1 MERENILNRL
11 IYFVMSDES
20 NVIWYKTVN
29 IAWLCTPSGV
39 CRQFCALKCVAW
51 VCLSYFW
58 LQCVNFDL
66 FYITILVRFL
76 FFCFSHTIAYFLT
89 FFFFIITFFLFFH
102 IVTHSVWYL
111 NYYWKIFWHKISIYL
126 VWASILIS
134 LRSLRNP
141 IPTLILIF
149 ASFPPL
155 IFFIYIYF
163 FCDPFSK

>member
-1 MERENILNRL
+1 
-11 IYFVMSDES
+11 MSDES

-29 IAWLCTPSGV
+29 ITWLCTPSGV
-39 CRQFCALKCVAW
+39 CRQFCALKCVAG

-66 FYITILVRFL
+66 FYITILVCFL
-76 FFCFSHTIAYFLT
+76 FFCFSHPLAYFLT
-89 FFFFIITFFLFFH
+89 FFFFH
-102 IVTHSVWYL
+102 IVTHSVWYS

-155 IFFIYIYF
+155 IFFYIYLF
-163 FCDPFSK
+163 FLWSFQ